1 MNISVALATHNGS
14 THLKEQI
21 ESLVKQTLP
30 PMEIIISDDGSTD
43 GTCELLSQ
51 YSHNHATIRI
61 IYSEKQGI
69 NANFQNALSACN
81 GDYIALCDQD
91 DIWKTD
97 KLEKLAAHCT
107 EKTLLLYGKSI
118 LIDDK
123 GNKLP
128 IAAERYLGFNTCRSG
143 HIPLYFIFS
152 NCVSGHAM
160 MISKRLVDCAL
171 PFVDDCIYDH
181 WLALIAASKADIVYV
196 ADAITYHRIHD
207 NNATNNREKNR
218 TKKQN
223 TIKPS
228 KVKRYHMQQTAF
240 VLRLKKA
247 LSEGSGLSP
256 VERNYLTCLLNH
268 ISRNE
273 HRFFNFR
280 LAFLLLQKRNQLF
293 HGNPLRECR
302 NRALGRKYYRLLDSL
317 SKRQEA
323 N

>member
-21 ESLVKQTLP
+21 ESLLKQTLP

-43 GTCELLSQ
+43 GTCELLKQ
-51 YSHNHATIRI
+51 YSQNHATIRI
-61 IYSEKQGI
+61 IYSQKQGI
-69 NANFQNALSACN
+69 NSNFQNALSACS

-91 DIWKTD
+91 DIWAID
-97 KLEKLAAHCT
+97 KLAKLTARCT
-107 EKTLLLYGKSI
+107 EKTLLLYSRSI
-118 LIDDK
+118 LIDGK
-123 GNKLP
+123 GKKLQV
-128 IAAERYLGFNTCRSG
+128 AAEKYLGFNTCRSG

-160 MISKRLVDCAL
+160 MISKKLIACAL
-171 PFVDDCIYDH
+171 PFVDNCIYDH
-181 WLALIAASKADIVYV
+181 WLALIAASKTDIIYV
-196 ADAITYHRIHD
+196 DDAITYHRIHD
-207 NNATNNREKNR
+207 NNATNNQEKNSA
-218 TKKQN
+218 KKRN

-228 KVKRYHMQQTAF
+228 KAKRYDVQQTAF
-240 VLRLKKA
+240 VLRLKKV
-247 LSEGSGLSP
+247 LSEGSDLSP
-256 VERNYLTCLLNH
+256 VEHHYLTRLLNH

-273 HRFFNFR
+273 YRFFNFR
-280 LAFLLLQKRNQLF
+280 LAFLLLQKHKQLF

-317 SKRQEA
+317 SKRPEA